1 MADTVGYIA
10 AEGFAAELES
20 ELARAGAVLRGW
32 HGERLLLADPPALTP
47 AWAEDVWYDA
57 RVLPVPSIK
66 QAARALKG
74 IQRNWAL
81 LTPPRPRSAR
91 EPDRPAAAARLDE
104 AAGLPGPAAGAP
116 LGGWTLLDAE
126 RMLAAPTTLSP
137 FPHGRAQFVE
147 DRETPPNRAYLKL
160 WEALSVIEERPGPG
174 DRCLDLGAAPGGWSW
189 VLASLGARVTA
200 VDKADLAPRVAT
212 MPGVDVRRESA
223 FALDPAVDGPVDWL
237 CSDVVCYPDRLY
249 RLVRRW
255 LETGAAANFVCTLK
269 FQGETD
275 VAAMDAFA
283 ALPGSRLMHLHHN
296 KHELTWVSL
305 ASWRAARGAF

>member
-10 AEGFAAELES
+10 PEGFEAELEG
-20 ELARAGAVLRGW
+20 ELARAGVRLRGW
-32 HGERLLLADPPALTP
+32 HGDRLLLAEPPALTP

-57 RVLPVPSIK
+57 RELLVPSIK

-81 LTPPRPRSAR
+81 LTPPAHVRRANLIAQQLPHVAMKPLAF
-91 EPDRPAAAARLDE
+91 PDRPPR
-104 AAGLPGPAAGAP
+104 AP
-116 LGGWTLLDAE
+116 LGGWTLLDGD
-126 RMLAAPTTLSP
+126 RMLASPSTLSP

-147 DRETPPNRAYLKL
+147 DRESPPNRAYLKL
-160 WEALSVIEERPGPG
+160 WEALSLLPERPGSD

-200 VDKADLAPRVAT
+200 VDKAALAANVAA
-212 MPGVDVRRESA
+212 MPGVEVRRESA
-223 FALDPAVDGPVDWL
+223 FALDPAAHGPVDWL

-249 RLVRRW
+249 RLVTRW
-255 LETGAAANFVCTLK
+255 LQAGAARNFVCTVK

-283 ALPGSRLMHLHHN
+283 GLPGSRLMHLHHN

-305 ASWRAARGAF
+305 ERWRAGSHS